1 MKFLMG
7 RFNINKGDRFK
18 IAKSEGLDKIRVVLK
33 WDGDADLDA
42 SVFLC
47 GEDGQIV
54 NDEAFV
60 FYNSENRLE
69 AFDRAKHG
77 NKRNWMKVVPPMS
90 ADGSVIGSVDE
101 RSGGSEE
108 VVNVDLMKVAPEVQE
123 IVFVATIHG
132 DKETF
137 GDVSNASISVINAET
152 DEELCHYALNEDFT
166 NETAVVAASLTV
178 DEDGEWSF
186 NALGQGYEGGL
197 ETLIDIYAS

>member
-1 MKFLMG
+1 MG

-18 IAKSEGLDKIRVVLK
+18 IAKSEGLDKIRVILK
-33 WDGDADLDA
+33 WDGDTDLDA
-42 SVFLC
+42 SVFMC

-54 NDEAFV
+54 NDAAFV
-60 FYNSENRLE
+60 FYNSENRAE

-90 ADGSVIGSVDE
+90 ADGAVVGSVDE

-108 VVNVDLMKVAPEVQE
+108 VINVDLAKVATEVQE

-132 DKETF
+132 DNESF
-137 GDVSNASISVINAET
+137 GDVTNASITVVNT
-152 DEELCHYALNEDFT
+152 DNDEELCHYALNEDFT

-178 DEDGEWSF
+178 DEDGEWNF

>member
-1 MKFLMG
+1 MG

-18 IAKSEGLDKIRVVLK
+18 LAKSEGLDKIRVILK
-33 WDGDADLDA
+33 WDGDTDLDA
-42 SVFLC
+42 SVFMC

-54 NDEAFV
+54 NDAAFV
-60 FYNSENRLE
+60 FYNSENRAE
-69 AFDRAKHG
+69 AFDRAKYG
-77 NKRNWMKVVPPMS
+77 NKRNWMKIVPPMS
-90 ADGSVIGSVDE
+90 ADGAVVGSVDE

-108 VVNVDLMKVAPEVQE
+108 VVNVELSKVDPEVQE

-137 GDVSNASISVINAET
+137 GDVSNASVSVVNTEN

-178 DEDGEWSF
+178 DEDGEWNF
-186 NALGQGYEGGL
+186 NALGQG
-197 ETLIDIYAS
+197 

>member
-1 MKFLMG
+1 MG

-18 IAKSEGLDKIRVVLK
+18 IAKSQGLDKIRVILK
-33 WDGDADLDA
+33 WDGDTDLDA
-42 SVFLC
+42 SVFMC
-47 GEDGQIV
+47 GEDGQII
-54 NDEAFV
+54 NDAAFV
-60 FYNSENRLE
+60 FYNSENRVE

-77 NKRNWMKVVPPMS
+77 NKRNWLKTVPPMS
-90 ADGSVIGSVDE
+90 ADGAVIGSVDE

-108 VVNVDLMKVAPEVQE
+108 IINVDLGKVNPDVQE

-132 DKETF
+132 EEESF
-137 GDVSNASISVINAET
+137 GDVANASITVVNTEN
-152 DEELCHYALNEDFT
+152 DDELCHYALNEDFT

-178 DEDGEWSF
+178 DEDGEWNF